1 MMKSEYIEVKDSK
14 YTIIFVHGIIGS
26 PVRFNDLYPLISDN
40 FSYVKVVLDGHGKK
54 AKDFSKTSLIKWEK
68 QISDL
73 LDSLKNKS
81 QEINNSNFNLPY
93 HYYFVNKNKKN

>member
-26 PVRFNDLYPLISDN
+26 PVRFNDLYPLISNN

-54 AKDFSKTSLIKWEK
+54 AKDFSKTSLIKWEN
-68 QISDL
+68 QISDIL
-73 LDSLKNKS
+73 FSLKNKN
-81 QEINNSNFNLPY
+81 QKVI
-93 HYYFVNKNKKN
+93 FVGHSMGVFVWIVRKFKK